1 MNLPSWATRFSVAVG
16 VLTAAVLAWNVYRA
30 TELDVTH
37 DEAITYLRFVSGG
50 PRAIFDAERYDAN
63 NHVLYSFLAW
73 VSTGLFGVD
82 ELTLRLPAVFAGGF
96 VVVAAARFFRLL
108 AGPTPLAMS
117 GTLAVVLNPL
127 VMDFLVAA
135 RGYGLGLGLSL
146 WAWGSLIHGL
156 RSDGRR
162 PLFSAGVTQ
171 GLAVGAN
178 LVFVYPNFALAVAFV
193 TLTLVGNR
201 DRLSHIAGK
210 LVICYILPGIIT
222 ATTLSFPIFQHLG
235 GEHFYY
241 GTESLFATA
250 ESLVEPLVP
259 PALGQAAVSSVTV
272 AAVAVFVASL
282 VPSLGVITGIRRSVG
297 RGGESTFVD
306 AMIYGG
312 MGGILGLVLLAHAIA
327 GTPYPQDRTGIY
339 FIPLLTAC
347 LVVGFNRRPSL
358 AVAGSVLLGLLALY
372 CTSRVQAECLLLW
385 RYDAGTGRVYKL
397 LDERAAKQPGLR
409 VGHDWRFEPTLN
421 YYNWL
426 AEPCR
431 FKGFDRSGPEGDYD
445 LYYLEA
451 ETAAK
456 WRERGGYRV
465 VYEDPV
471 SRAVV
476 LEKDGR

>member
-1 MNLPSWATRFSVAVG
+1 MNPQSRATRFTIAVG
-16 VLTAAVLAWNVYRA
+16 VLTAAVLGWNLYRA
-30 TELDVTH
+30 IELDITH

-50 PRAIFDAERYDAN
+50 PHTIFDPGRYDAN
-63 NHVLYSFLAW
+63 NHVLYSLLAW
-73 VSTGLFGVD
+73 ASTRLFGVN
-82 ELTLRLPAVFAGGF
+82 ELALRLPAVLAGGL
-96 VVVAAARFFRLL
+96 VVVATARFFRQL

-117 GTLAVVLNPL
+117 GVLAVVLNPL

-156 RSDGRR
+156 QSDGRR
-162 PLFSAGVTQ
+162 PLISAGVSQ

-178 LVFVYPNFALAVAFV
+178 LVFVFPNLALGLVF
-193 TLTLVGNR
+193 LTLALWQNR
-201 DRLSHIAGK
+201 GRRPYIAWRP
-210 LVICYILPGIIT
+210 VTCYIVPG
-222 ATTLSFPIFQHLG
+222 ATVAAALSFPIFRHLG

-259 PALGQAAVSSVTV
+259 PALGQHWVPAATGV
-272 AAVAVFVASL
+272 AVATLAAGLTV
-282 VPSLGVITGIRRSVG
+282 GIRRSVG
-297 RGGESTFVD
+297 RRDEATLIDALIYSGVGGV
-306 AMIYGG
+306 
-312 MGGILGLVLLAHAIA
+312 LGLLLLAHALK

-339 FIPLLTAC
+339 LIPLAAAG
-347 LVVGFNRRPSL
+347 LVRGFRGGPRL
-358 AVAGSVLLGLLALY
+358 GLAGSVVLGMLALHS
-372 CTSRVQAECLLLW
+372 TSQIQTECLSVW

-397 LDERAAKQPGLR
+397 LDDRAARHPGLT

-451 ETAAK
+451 ETAEK
-456 WRERGGYRV
+456 WLKRGGYRV
-465 VYEDPV
+465 GYEDPV
-471 SRAVV
+471 SKAVV